1 MTQDGRAE
9 ELEPAK
15 RRIMEA
21 TDRALRK
28 HGYGN
33 LTIQHIAD
41 EFENSKTLL
50 YYHYDG
56 KDELLVDF
64 LDYVLARFLDG
75 LPQGDRTPREELETL
90 VDALLPETLS
100 EEAYRLQLSMFE
112 LRVNAPHDEN
122 CREEYRHV
130 DAELTELLRD
140 ILVRGVEA
148 GEFEVADPEA
158 EAELFLSILTG
169 TRARRLTVFEPDES
183 IESLRAAI
191 ESHIDRISV

>member
-21 TDRALRK
+21 TYRALQK

-64 LDYVLARFLDG
+64 LDYVLTQFLNSLPRGTAR
-75 LPQGDRTPREELETL
+75 PKRNSKRSSTRSSPRRSPRRPTG
-90 VDALLPETLS
+90 S
-100 EEAYRLQLSMFE
+100 
-112 LRVNAPHDEN
+112 N
-122 CREEYRHV
+122 CPCSNS
-130 DAELTELLRD
+130 
-140 ILVRGVEA
+140 G
-148 GEFEVADPEA
+148 
-158 EAELFLSILTG
+158 
-169 TRARRLTVFEPDES
+169 
-183 IESLRAAI
+183 
-191 ESHIDRISV
+191 

>member
-21 TDRALRK
+21 TYRALQK

-64 LDYVLARFLDG
+64 LDYVLAQFLNS
-75 LPQGDRTPREELETL
+75 LPRGDRTPKEELETL
-90 VDALLPETLS
+90 VDTLLPETLS

-112 LRVNAPHDEN
+112 LRVNAPHDEG

-148 GEFEVADPEA
+148 GEFDVDDPEA

-169 TRARRLTVFEPDES
+169 TRARRLTVFKPDES
-183 IESLRAAI
+183 IEPLRAAI
-191 ESHIDRISV
+191 RSHIDRISA